1 MNQTGIVLARHHDR
15 EALRRALRTN
25 RAERIRRGAYRRP
38 QPSTGDRFRDADDQA
53 LARTRAVAA
62 QLRQAWV
69 SHESAALL
77 HGLRLWQ
84 LPDRVHVVQKYRAS
98 SASADDIA
106 RHRLDL
112 AEDERTVLDGV
123 ATTTLERTVV
133 DCCVTL
139 HPLLALVIADHAL
152 ALGMD
157 RAAALAVLDARRDP
171 RGRRRARLVLE
182 LADPGAESVWET
194 WLRYIVVRA
203 GLPRPTTQLQ
213 VRTPHGD
220 CRADLGWAELRLLA
234 EFDGR
239 VKYTRGAL
247 GPGHDADR
255 ALFDEK
261 RREDHLREEGWG
273 VVRVTSSDTP
283 DQAEHRIL
291 RRLPRDLREALTPL
305 HHLPPPPP
313 APPAPAARPAHPP
326 RRQAGRVGGGTSGG
340 RHLGLPIT

>member
-25 RAERIRRGAYRRP
+25 RAERIRRGAYRSP
-38 QPSTGDRFRDADDQA
+38 QPSTGDRFRDADEQA
-53 LARTRAVAA
+53 LARIQAVAA
-62 QLRQAWV
+62 QLRKAWV

-98 SASADDIA
+98 SASAGDIA

-112 AEDERTVLDGV
+112 AENERTVIDGV
-123 ATTTLERTVV
+123 ATTSLERTVV
-133 DCCVTL
+133 DCCVAL

-157 RAAALAVLDARRDP
+157 RAAALAVLDVRRDP
-171 RGRRRARLVLE
+171 RGRRRARQVLE

-194 WLRYIVVRA
+194 WLRYIVARA

-213 VRTPHGD
+213 VRTPHGEF
-220 CRADLGWAELRLLA
+220 RADLGWKEFRLLA

-283 DQAEHRIL
+283 DQAENRIL
-291 RRLPRDLREALTPL
+291 RRFPSDFREALTPL
-305 HHLPPPPP
+305 HHLPPAPS
-313 APPAPAARPAHPP
+313 APPTPPNRPTQPTGPARS
-326 RRQAGRVGGGTSGG
+326 RGRASG
-340 RHLGLPIT
+340 R

>member
-15 EALRRALRTN
+15 EALRRALRAN
-25 RAERIRRGAYRRP
+25 RAEKVRRGAYRSR

-53 LARTRAVAA
+53 LARTLAVSA
-62 QLRQAWV
+62 QLRDAWV

-84 LPDRVHVVQKYRAS
+84 PPDRVHVVQKYRAS
-98 SASADDIA
+98 SASAGDIA
-106 RHRLDL
+106 RHRLGLTD
-112 AEDERTVLDGV
+112 DEKVVIDGV
-123 ATTTLERTVV
+123 ATTSLERTVV
-133 DCCVTL
+133 DCCVAL

-152 ALGMD
+152 ALGTD

-182 LADPGAESVWET
+182 LADPGAESAWET
-194 WLRYIVVRA
+194 WLRYIVLRA

-213 VRTPHGD
+213 VHTPHGD
-220 CRADLGWAELRLLA
+220 YRADLGWAEFRLLA

-261 RREDHLREEGWG
+261 RREDHLREEDWG

-283 DQAEHRIL
+283 AEAEDRVL
-291 RRLPRDLREALTPL
+291 RHLSPATRKALTPL
-305 HHLPPPPP
+305 HLLPPPPHHP
-313 APPAPAARPAHPP
+313 VVPPAPVRPARPARPA
-326 RRQAGRVGGGTSGG
+326 RKAGAR
-340 RHLGLPIT
+340 